1 MEDKFLKYFNKVTI
15 FLFLFFFSNSL
26 VKAALSVTTIMA
38 IIGSIYLIKKDKNII
53 RAVRTNLLPSFKIS
67 YWLFF
72 VSILISSILIM
83 DLDSIKKAFK
93 FLYYSLPF
101 WLMLILTYKNFD
113 KSESI
118 IEKALMSS
126 MFIFGVLGIYYL
138 IDLPQEKRLSLLN
151 FGPNALATLL
161 EINLPFIILFTYNI
175 LKKTKNLKYKILS
188 FATCLWCFIMLIFTG
203 SRGGII
209 GFFLGFIFLVFSN
222 FKLKI
227 YYKLNMKLVLLSLIA
242 IIAFSG
248 LAMDKIDF
256 NFTRP
261 YDMER
266 VRLIQS
272 SYNMWL
278 DNKLVGVGL
287 NNWQENYIQKYI
299 LPEARER
306 ELEFPHNTIA
316 YFFSTSGI
324 IGGFG
329 FIIFTFGMIFF
340 LLNTLKKYPNNI
352 YVQAMLWSFVA
363 FSIHGLVDAGFL
375 MKQGERLLFTLLG
388 ITCASVMFEENYINK
403 SK

>member
-138 IDLPQEKRLSLLN
+138 IDLPQGKRLSLLN

-209 GFFLGFIFLVFSN
+209 GFFLGFIFFVFSN

>member
-138 IDLPQEKRLSLLN
+138 IDLPQGKRLSVLN

-299 LPEARER
+299 LPEAREP
-306 ELEFPHNTIA
+306 ELDFPHNTIA
-316 YFFSTSGI
+316 YFFSTSGV
-324 IGGFG
+324 IGGVG
-329 FIIFTFGMIFF
+329 FLVFTFGMIVF
-340 LLNTLKKYPNNI
+340 LFNLLRKYPNNI
-352 YVQAMLWSFVA
+352 YVQAMLWSFIA
-363 FSIHGLVDAGFL
+363 FSVHGLVDLGFL
-375 MKQGERLLFTLLG
+375 MKQGERLLFTFLG

>member
-53 RAVRTNLLPSFKIS
+53 RAVRTNLLPSIKIS

-138 IDLPQEKRLSLLN
+138 IDLPQGKRLSLLN

-388 ITCASVMFEENYINK
+388 ISCASVLF
-403 SK
+403 

>member
-138 IDLPQEKRLSLLN
+138 IDLPQGKRLSLLN

-209 GFFLGFIFLVFSN
+209 GFFFGFIFLVFSN

>member
-138 IDLPQEKRLSLLN
+138 IDLPQGKRLSLLN

-299 LPEARER
+299 LPEAREP
-306 ELEFPHNTIA
+306 ELDFPHNTIA
-316 YFFSTSGI
+316 YFFSTSGV
-324 IGGFG
+324 IGGVG
-329 FIIFTFGMIFF
+329 FLVFTFGMIVF
-340 LLNTLKKYPNNI
+340 LFNLLRKYPNNI
-352 YVQAMLWSFVA
+352 YVQAMLWSFIA
-363 FSIHGLVDAGFL
+363 FSVHGLVDLGFL
-375 MKQGERLLFTLLG
+375 MKQGERLLFTFLG

>member
-138 IDLPQEKRLSLLN
+138 IDLPQGKRLSLLN

-299 LPEARER
+299 LPEAREP
-306 ELEFPHNTIA
+306 ELDFPHNTIA
-316 YFFSTSGI
+316 YFFSTSGV
-324 IGGFG
+324 IGGVG
-329 FIIFTFGMIFF
+329 FLVFTFGMIVF
-340 LLNTLKKYPNNI
+340 LFNLLRKYTNNI
-352 YVQAMLWSFVA
+352 YVQAMLWSFIA
-363 FSIHGLVDAGFL
+363 FSVHGLVDLGFL
-375 MKQGERLLFTLLG
+375 MKQGERLLFTFLG

>member
-1 MEDKFLKYFNKVTI
+1 MEDKFLKYFNKVTV
-15 FLFLFFFSNSL
+15 FLFLFFFSTSL
-26 VKAALSVTTIMA
+26 IKVSLSITTVMA
-38 IIGSIYLIKKDKNII
+38 TIGSIYLIKKDKNII
-53 RAVRTNLLPSFKIS
+53 RTVRTNLLHSFKIS

-72 VSILISSILIM
+72 ISVLISSALIM
-83 DLDSIKKAFK
+83 DVDSIKKAFK

-113 KSESI
+113 KYENVI
-118 IEKALMSS
+118 QKALISS
-126 MFIFGVLGIYYL
+126 MFIIGISGIYYL
-138 IDLPQEKRLSLLN
+138 MALSQGTRLSLLN
-151 FGPNALATLL
+151 LGPNALATLL
-161 EINLPFIILFTYNI
+161 ELNLPFIILFSFNNF
-175 LKKTKNLKYKILS
+175 KKSNDFKYKFISLI
-188 FATCLWCFIMLIFTG
+188 TCLLCLIILISTG
-203 SRGGII
+203 SRGGIG
-209 GFFLGFIFLVFSN
+209 GFFLGLVFLIFSN
-222 FKLKI
+222 FKLRVNYKPNVKI
-227 YYKLNMKLVLLSLIA
+227 ALLSLIA

>member
-1 MEDKFLKYFNKVTI
+1 MEDKFLKYFNKVTV
-15 FLFLFFFSNSL
+15 FLFLFFFSTSL
-26 VKAALSVTTIMA
+26 IKVSLSITTVMA
-38 IIGSIYLIKKDKNII
+38 TIGSIYLIKKDKNII
-53 RAVRTNLLPSFKIS
+53 RTVRTNLLHSFKIS

-72 VSILISSILIM
+72 ISVLISSALIM
-83 DLDSIKKAFK
+83 DVDSIKKAFK

-113 KSESI
+113 KYENVI
-118 IEKALMSS
+118 QKALISS
-126 MFIFGVLGIYYL
+126 MFIIGISGIYYL
-138 IDLPQEKRLSLLN
+138 MALSQGTRLSLLN
-151 FGPNALATLL
+151 LGPNALATLL
-161 EINLPFIILFTYNI
+161 ELNLPFIILFSFNNF
-175 LKKTKNLKYKILS
+175 KKSNDFKYKFISLI
-188 FATCLWCFIMLIFTG
+188 TCLLCLIILISTG
-203 SRGGII
+203 SRGGIG
-209 GFFLGFIFLVFSN
+209 GFFLGLVFLIFSN
-222 FKLKI
+222 FKLRVNYKPNVKI
-227 YYKLNMKLVLLSLIA
+227 ALLSLIA
-242 IIAFSG
+242 IIAFCG
-248 LAMDKIDF
+248 LGMDKIDF

>member
-138 IDLPQEKRLSLLN
+138 IDLPQGKRLSLLN

-188 FATCLWCFIMLIFTG
+188 FATCLWCFIILIFTG

>member
-138 IDLPQEKRLSLLN
+138 IDLPQGKRLSLLN

-161 EINLPFIILFTYNI
+161 
-175 LKKTKNLKYKILS
+175 
-188 FATCLWCFIMLIFTG
+188 
-203 SRGGII
+203 
-209 GFFLGFIFLVFSN
+209 
-222 FKLKI
+222 
-227 YYKLNMKLVLLSLIA
+227 
-242 IIAFSG
+242 
-248 LAMDKIDF
+248 
-256 NFTRP
+256 
-261 YDMER
+261 
-266 VRLIQS
+266 
-272 SYNMWL
+272 
-278 DNKLVGVGL
+278 
-287 NNWQENYIQKYI
+287 
-299 LPEARER
+299 
-306 ELEFPHNTIA
+306 
-316 YFFSTSGI
+316 
-324 IGGFG
+324 
-329 FIIFTFGMIFF
+329 
-340 LLNTLKKYPNNI
+340 
-352 YVQAMLWSFVA
+352 
-363 FSIHGLVDAGFL
+363 
-375 MKQGERLLFTLLG
+375 
-388 ITCASVMFEENYINK
+388 
-403 SK
+403 

>member
-138 IDLPQEKRLSLLN
+138 IDLPQGKRLSLLN

-299 LPEARER
+299 LPKAREP
-306 ELEFPHNTIA
+306 ELDFPHNTIA
-316 YFFSTSGI
+316 YFFSTSGV
-324 IGGFG
+324 IGGVG
-329 FIIFTFGMIFF
+329 FLVFTFGMIVF
-340 LLNTLKKYPNNI
+340 LFNLLRKYPNNI
-352 YVQAMLWSFVA
+352 YVQAMLWSFIA
-363 FSIHGLVDAGFL
+363 FSVHGLVDLGFL
-375 MKQGERLLFTLLG
+375 MKQGERLLFTFLG

>member
-1 MEDKFLKYFNKVTI
+1 
-15 FLFLFFFSNSL
+15 
-26 VKAALSVTTIMA
+26 
-38 IIGSIYLIKKDKNII
+38 
-53 RAVRTNLLPSFKIS
+53 
-67 YWLFF
+67 
-72 VSILISSILIM
+72 
-83 DLDSIKKAFK
+83 
-93 FLYYSLPF
+93 
-101 WLMLILTYKNFD
+101 
-113 KSESI
+113 
-118 IEKALMSS
+118 
-126 MFIFGVLGIYYL
+126 
-138 IDLPQEKRLSLLN
+138 
-151 FGPNALATLL
+151 
-161 EINLPFIILFTYNI
+161 
-175 LKKTKNLKYKILS
+175 
-188 FATCLWCFIMLIFTG
+188 MLIFTG

-227 YYKLNMKLVLLSLIA
+227 YYKLNMKLVLLSLIT

-299 LPEARER
+299 LPEAREP
-306 ELEFPHNTIA
+306 ELDFPHNTIA
-316 YFFSTSGI
+316 YFFSTSGV
-324 IGGFG
+324 IGGVG
-329 FIIFTFGMIFF
+329 FLVFTFGMIVF
-340 LLNTLKKYPNNI
+340 LFNLLRKYPNNI
-352 YVQAMLWSFVA
+352 YVQAMLWSFIA
-363 FSIHGLVDAGFL
+363 FSVHGLVDLGFL
-375 MKQGERLLFTLLG
+375 MKQGERLLFTFLG

>member
-138 IDLPQEKRLSLLN
+138 IDLPQGKRLSLLN

-203 SRGGII
+203 TRGGII

>member
-72 VSILISSILIM
+72 VSIFISSILIM

-126 MFIFGVLGIYYL
+126 MFIFGVLVIYYL
-138 IDLPQEKRLSLLN
+138 IDLPQGKRLSVLN

-299 LPEARER
+299 LPEAREP
-306 ELEFPHNTIA
+306 ELDFPHNTIA
-316 YFFSTSGI
+316 YFFSTSGV
-324 IGGFG
+324 IGGVG
-329 FIIFTFGMIFF
+329 FLVFTFGMIVF
-340 LLNTLKKYPNNI
+340 LFNLLRKYPNNI

>member
-15 FLFLFFFSNSL
+15 FIFLFFFSNSL

-67 YWLFF
+67 YWFFF

-138 IDLPQEKRLSLLN
+138 IDLPQGKRLSLLN

-175 LKKTKNLKYKILS
+175 LKKTKNFKYKILS

-227 YYKLNMKLVLLSLIA
+227 YYKLNVKLVLLSLIA

-248 LAMDKIDF
+248 LAMNKIDF

>member
-1 MEDKFLKYFNKVTI
+1 
-15 FLFLFFFSNSL
+15 
-26 VKAALSVTTIMA
+26 MA

-126 MFIFGVLGIYYL
+126 MFIFGVLVIYYL
-138 IDLPQEKRLSLLN
+138 IDLPQGKRLSVLN

-209 GFFLGFIFLVFSN
+209 GFFLDFIFLVFSN

-227 YYKLNMKLVLLSLIA
+227 YYKLNMKLVLLSLIT

-299 LPEARER
+299 LPEAREP
-306 ELEFPHNTIA
+306 ELDFPHNTIA
-316 YFFSTSGI
+316 YFFSTSGV
-324 IGGFG
+324 IGGVG
-329 FIIFTFGMIFF
+329 FLVFTFGMIVF
-340 LLNTLKKYPNNI
+340 LFNLLRKYPNNI
-352 YVQAMLWSFVA
+352 YVQAMLWSFIA
-363 FSIHGLVDAGFL
+363 FSVHGLVDLGFL
-375 MKQGERLLFTLLG
+375 MKQGERLLFTFLG

>member
-67 YWLFF
+67 YWFFF

-138 IDLPQEKRLSLLN
+138 IDLPQGKRLSLLN

-222 FKLKI
+222 FKLEI
-227 YYKLNMKLVLLSLIA
+227 YYKLNVKLVLLSLIA

-248 LAMDKIDF
+248 LAMNKIDF

>member
-138 IDLPQEKRLSLLN
+138 IDLPQGKRLSLLN

-209 GFFLGFIFLVFSN
+209 GFFLGFIFFVFSN

-316 YFFSTSGI
+316 YFFSTSGV
-324 IGGFG
+324 IGGVG
-329 FIIFTFGMIFF
+329 FLVFTFGMIVF
-340 LLNTLKKYPNNI
+340 LFNLLRKYPNNI
-352 YVQAMLWSFVA
+352 YVQAMLWSFIA
-363 FSIHGLVDAGFL
+363 FSVHGLVDLGFL
-375 MKQGERLLFTLLG
+375 MKQGERLLFTFLG

>member
-138 IDLPQEKRLSLLN
+138 IDLPQGKRLSLLN

>member
-126 MFIFGVLGIYYL
+126 MFIFGVLVIYYL
-138 IDLPQEKRLSLLN
+138 IDLPQGKRLSVLN

-287 NNWQENYIQKYI
+287 NNWQ
-299 LPEARER
+299 
-306 ELEFPHNTIA
+306 
-316 YFFSTSGI
+316 
-324 IGGFG
+324 
-329 FIIFTFGMIFF
+329 
-340 LLNTLKKYPNNI
+340 
-352 YVQAMLWSFVA
+352 
-363 FSIHGLVDAGFL
+363 
-375 MKQGERLLFTLLG
+375 
-388 ITCASVMFEENYINK
+388 
-403 SK
+403 

>member
-138 IDLPQEKRLSLLN
+138 IDLPQGKRLSLLN
-151 FGPNALATLL
+151 FGPNSLATLL

-209 GFFLGFIFLVFSN
+209 GFFLGFIFFVFSN

>member
-126 MFIFGVLGIYYL
+126 MFIFGVLVIYYL
-138 IDLPQEKRLSLLN
+138 IDLPQGKRLSVLN

-299 LPEARER
+299 LPEAREP
-306 ELEFPHNTIA
+306 ELDFPHNTIA
-316 YFFSTSGI
+316 YFFSTSGV
-324 IGGFG
+324 IGGVG
-329 FIIFTFGMIFF
+329 FLVFTFGMIVF
-340 LLNTLKKYPNNI
+340 LFNLLRKYPNNI
-352 YVQAMLWSFVA
+352 YVQAMLWSFIA
-363 FSIHGLVDAGFL
+363 FSVHGLVDLGFL
-375 MKQGERLLFTLLG
+375 MKQGERLLFTFLG